1 MKKIYMKPNTEIVKL
16 QLERVIATST
26 LNINTEVK
34 AQSVDDYGFTMNDKD
49 DFDDFDESL
58 W

>member
-1 MKKIYMKPNTEIVKL
+1 MKKTYMKPNMEVVKL
-16 QLERVIATST
+16 QLETMI
-26 LNINTEVK
+26 
-34 AQSVDDYGFTMNDKD
+34 AQSNVTLSSSSAASHSNTGFTMDDKD